1 MKKIEIG
8 LNILGLIVALVG
20 VFIEPTWV
28 RFTIVG
34 VGTFLSSIRINY

>member
-1 MKKIEIG
+1 MKKIEVTM
-8 LNILGLIVALVG
+8 NILGMIIALVG

-34 VGTFLSSIRINY
+34 LGTLLGSIRID